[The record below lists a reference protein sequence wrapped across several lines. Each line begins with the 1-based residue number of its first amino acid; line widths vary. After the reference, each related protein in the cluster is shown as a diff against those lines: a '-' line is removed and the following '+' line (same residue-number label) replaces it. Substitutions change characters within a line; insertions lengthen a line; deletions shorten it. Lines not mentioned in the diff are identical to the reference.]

1 MAETNETQVAVA
13 QPEKKKRKMLNSF
26 TMLFLITAIIAVLT
40 WIIPAGQ
47 YQLDDA
53 GNYIAGT
60 YERVA
65 QSPQGIWDLFMAPIR
80 GFLGTETTPGAVE
93 VALFIMV
100 IGGFLGVV
108 TETGAIDAGIS
119 AMMKNNKDNMTTLIW
134 GLMFIFVLGGSTYGM
149 NEETMAFY
157 PLLIPLMVAVG
168 MDALVA
174 IAVILLGSGI
184 GCLASTVNP
193 FATVIASDMANI
205 SIADGIVIRT
215 IMAVVLW
222 ALSAWYVSSYAKK
235 VQEDPKNSLIYD
247 MMPEHKE
254 RFKVKEMDTITGKQK
269 GVLWIFGLT
278 FLIMILSLIPWSDL
292 FPGFTLFESI
302 QNTFLDMPFIGNLL
316 GQSQRGLFFGM
327 WYLVEITM
335 LFFMSSVIIGFFYG
349 IDESRFVEVF
359 LDGVKDLLSV
369 AMICAVARGIQ
380 VVMNDGQIT
389 ATVLSWGEAG
399 LKGLNQGLFTIL
411 TYLFYIPMSFLIP
424 STSGLAAATMGIMAP
439 LGDFANVGKDVVV
452 TAYQTA
458 CGIVNII
465 TPTSGVVMGALAIAG
480 IELTTWWKFMKKI
493 GIIIVVVSLV
503 LLLASTYLGI

>member
-1 MAETNETQVAVA
+1 MAENVATVEE
-13 QPEKKKRKMLNSF
+13 PKKKQRKMLNSF

-47 YQLDDA
+47 YQIDEA

-60 YERVA
+60 YEKVA
-65 QSPQGIWDLFMAPIR
+65 QTPQGLWDLFMAPIR

-93 VALFIMV
+93 VSLFILV
-100 IGGFLGVV
+100 IGGFLGVT

-119 AMMKNNKDNMTTLIW
+119 AMMKHNKDNMSALIW

-174 IAVILLGSGI
+174 IAVILVGSGV

-205 SIADGIVIRT
+205 SIAEGIVIRT
-215 IMAVVLW
+215 IMAIVLW
-222 ALSAWYVSSYAKK
+222 AVSAWFVAGYANK

-247 MMPEHKE
+247 LMDDHKE
-254 RFKVKEMDTITGKQK
+254 RFKVKEMDEITPKQK

-278 FLIMILSLIPWSDL
+278 FLIMILALIPWSDL
-292 FPGFTLFESI
+292 FENFTLFEDI
-302 QNTFLDMPFIGNLL
+302 QNFFLDLPFIGNLL

-335 LFFMSSVIIGFFYG
+335 LFFLSSVLIGIYYG
-349 IDESRFVEVF
+349 IDESRFVDVF
-359 LDGVKDLLSV
+359 LAGVADLISV
-369 AMICAVARGIQ
+369 ALICAVARGIQ

-399 LKGLNQGLFTIL
+399 LKGLNKGVFSVL

-424 STSGLAAATMGIMAP
+424 STSGLAAATMGIMGP
-439 LGDFANVGKDVVV
+439 LGKFAEVGEHVVV

-465 TPTSGVVMGALAIAG
+465 TPTSGVVMGALAIAD
-480 IELTTWWKFMKKI
+480 IEITTWWKFMKKL
-493 GIIIVVVSLV
+493 GIAIVVISIV
-503 LLLASTYLGI
+503 LLLVSTYTGI